1 MTIRPATVADQPAIR
16 HLINAANLNRMN
28 LHWPNF
34 VVAEEGGAIVGVG
47 QVKTHGDRSRELASI
62 AVVPGRQGEG
72 IGSAIISTLLTR
84 EAGGVMYLT
93 CREQL
98 QGYYERFDFRRL
110 EVAEYPP
117 YFRRLV
123 RIANVVARMFGTRIL
138 VMRRDSAR
146 VEAQ

>member
-1 MTIRPATVADQPAIR
+1 MTIRPATADDEPTIR
-16 HLINAANLNRMN
+16 RLINAANLNRMN

-34 VVAEEGGAIVGVG
+34 VVAEEDGAIVGVG

-72 IGSAIISTLLTR
+72 IGSAIIRTLLTS
-84 EAGGVMYLT
+84 EQGDVLYLT

-110 EVAEYPP
+110 EHAEYPP

-123 RIANVVARMFGTRIL
+123 RIVNVVARLFGMRIL

-146 VEAQ
+146 VEAP